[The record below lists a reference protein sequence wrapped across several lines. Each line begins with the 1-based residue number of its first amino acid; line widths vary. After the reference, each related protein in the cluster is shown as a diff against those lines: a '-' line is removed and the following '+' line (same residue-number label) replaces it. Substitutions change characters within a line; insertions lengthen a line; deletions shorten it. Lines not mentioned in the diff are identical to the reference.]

1 MSADPKALA
10 EKLLDGLVDHV
21 IADVTE
27 RFDETVVREIDLVLA
42 AAETLVLGDVIDPA
56 DLKETARLGIDHIGD
71 GTLIGELVIPFADAF
86 YNLKASSDYT
96 LAEVLEREKVEEIV
110 ALALR
115 LNTAQNRLFE
125 RLTLSPLAASLAS
138 RFVGKIVGDVLAE
151 NRKKAEKLPGMSSLF
166 SVGDRVAST
175 AAKVG
180 KSQIDAVTGRGGQ
193 YALKQTEGAVK
204 DLIKN
209 APVQEAALEVWDLHA
224 DEPVSELRKYL
235 SEEENRDVA
244 TLGYDVV
251 DSVRGKELTLALVDA
266 WIDTFFEQRGDRT
279 VKQLLDELGLTRD
292 DLVTEGSRL
301 APPIIEALIANGVLA
316 QQIRV
321 RLEPFFLSDSTLA
334 LLSADGD

>member
-21 IADVTE
+21 IADVSE
-27 RFDETVVREIDLVLA
+27 RFDETVVREVDLILA
-42 AAETLVLGDVIDPA
+42 AADTIRLGDVIDPA

-71 GTLIGELVIPFADAF
+71 GALIGELVVPFADTF
-86 YNLKASSDYT
+86 YNLEQSSEYN
-96 LAEVLEREKVEEIV
+96 LGEVLDREQFEAIV
-110 ALALR
+110 ALVLR
-115 LNTAQNRLFE
+115 LNTAQNRFFE
-125 RLTLSPLAASLAS
+125 RLTLSPLVAQLAS
-138 RFVGKIVGDVLAE
+138 RFVGKIVGDILAE

-180 KSQIDAVTGRGGQ
+180 KSQIDAVTGKGAE
-193 YALKQTEGAVK
+193 YALKQTEGAVR

-209 APVQEAALEVWDLHA
+209 APVQAAALEVWDLHA
-224 DEPVSELRKYL
+224 AEPVSELRKYL

-244 TLGYDVV
+244 LLGHDVV
-251 DSVRGKELTLALVDA
+251 QSVRGKELLLALVDA

-279 VKQLLDELGLTRD
+279 VEQLLDELGLTRD
-292 DLVTEGSRL
+292 DLVAEGSRL

-321 RLEPFFLSDSTLA
+321 RFEPFFLADSTLV
-334 LLSADGD
+334 LLGGAGD